1 MTTALPLTTP
11 TTSPAL
17 RDHRPSD
24 ALRAMAL
31 VAGGVLFAVGNAL
44 HPLTHDD
51 AATQAATWELAHV
64 LFGIGALLIAAS
76 LGVLLRRFRG
86 SRLGVVGLGVLW
98 LGMVLIPAG
107 AVVEAWVRPLFDHS
121 AFHAIEEAMLPFT
134 MVAGFSNLIGPAL
147 VAVAAVRHRLLPL
160 WAALAIPGITAGAL
174 LVPAMPA
181 EGWSIIP
188 GTVLFG
194 LGMAAAGWVSRPSA

>member
-1 MTTALPLTTP
+1 MTTAPPLTVP
-11 TTSPAL
+11 TSSAAL

-24 ALRAMAL
+24 ARQATAMA
-31 VAGGVLFAVGNAL
+31 AGGVLFAVGNAL

-51 AATQAATWELAHV
+51 GATQAATWELAHV
-64 LFGIGALLIAAS
+64 LFGLGALLIAAS
-76 LGVLLRRFRG
+76 LGVLLRRFAG

-107 AVVEAWVRPLFDHS
+107 AVMEAWVRPLFDHHGFS
-121 AFHAIEEAMLPFT
+121 AIEEATLPFT
-134 MVAGFSNLIGPAL
+134 MLAGFSSMIGPAL
-147 VAVAAVRHRLLPL
+147 VAVAAIRHRLLPL
-160 WAALAIPGITAGAL
+160 WAALAIPGITVGAL
-174 LVPAMPA
+174 LVPVMPA

-194 LGMAAAGWVSRPSA
+194 LGMAAAGWLSRTPA